1 VDARGFLYNNHTDAG
16 HPSTRTTPLTRGLR
30 RPFLITDN
38 RSDMKKMLR
47 YRLAFLLLC
56 ALALAGVARS
66 AGAQTRVPPINFKER
81 TLSNGLM
88 VYSAQERSS
97 PTVAIQVWYK
107 VGSKDDPDH
116 RSGFAHLFEHLMFKS
131 ARNLRD
137 EQMDRLTE
145 DVGGWNNASTSD
157 DVTNYYEVV
166 PSNYLETLLWA
177 EADRLSG
184 LNVNDKNFH
193 SERDVV
199 KEEFNTSVLAPP
211 YGRLFY
217 AIDKDSFTTHPY
229 HRPTIGSKEDLDA
242 ATLEDV
248 RAFHS
253 TFYRPDNAVLI
264 VVGDFEQQQLDAW
277 VDKYFAKIAKPSTPI
292 PRVSV
297 KEPARTA
304 EMRFDEKGPNVPLPA
319 VAITYLAPPVSNPDA
334 DALRVAESILS
345 NGESSRLYQS
355 LVYNQ
360 QLAQEAFAN
369 ADLRQDPGLFALG
382 AILASEKKPAD
393 AERALLAELKRMQDE
408 SVTKAELDKAVNQL
422 VASALRDRETNSGKA
437 FAIGQAAV
445 IVGDAR
451 RVNTDI
457 ERLQAITAADVQRVM
472 KKYFTDTNRVVI
484 TYQAEAPK
492 PGATG
497 GAGTGGSA
505 QKEGS
510 R

>member
-1 VDARGFLYNNHTDAG
+1 M
-16 HPSTRTTPLTRGLR
+16 LR
-30 RPFLITDN
+30 RTAVFL
-38 RSDMKKMLR
+38 
-47 YRLAFLLLC
+47 FLC
-56 ALALAGVARS
+56 ALATATGVMQP

-81 TLSNGLM
+81 TLANGLV

-107 VGSKDDPDH
+107 VGSKDDPNQ

-131 ARNLRD
+131 SRNMKD

-157 DVTNYYEVV
+157 DVTNYYEVI

-177 EADRLSG
+177 EADRMSS

-264 VVGDFEQQQLDAW
+264 IVGDFEQQQLDSW
-277 VDKYFAKIAKPSTPI
+277 VDKYFGKVAKPSTPI
-292 PRVSV
+292 PRVNV
-297 KEPARTA
+297 KEPEHTA
-304 EMRFDEKGPNVPLPA
+304 EKRFDETGPNVPLPA
-319 VAITYLAPPVSNPDA
+319 VAITYLAPSVSSPDA

-345 NGESSRLYQS
+345 NGESSRLYHS
-355 LVYNQ
+355 LVYTQ
-360 QLAQEAFAN
+360 QIAQEAFAN
-369 ADLRQDPGLFALG
+369 ADLRQDPGLFAFG
-382 AILASEKKPAD
+382 AILASDKKLAD
-393 AERALLAELKRMQDE
+393 AERALLAELKRIQDE
-408 SVTKAELDKAVNQL
+408 PVSKAELDKAVNQL
-422 VASALRDRETNSGKA
+422 VASALRERETNSGKA
-437 FAIGQAAV
+437 FAIGRAAV
-445 IVGDAR
+445 LVGDAR

-457 ERLQAITAADVQRVM
+457 ERLQAVTAADVQRVM
-472 KKYFTDTNRVVI
+472 KKYFNDKNRVVI

-492 PGATG
+492 QEKTSAD
-497 GAGTGGSA
+497 AGA

>member
-1 VDARGFLYNNHTDAG
+1 MLR
-16 HPSTRTTPLTRGLR
+16 RTTV
-30 RPFLITDN
+30 
-38 RSDMKKMLR
+38 
-47 YRLAFLLLC
+47 FLLLC
-56 ALALAGVARS
+56 ALATAIGVARQT
-66 AGAQTRVPPINFKER
+66 GAQTRVPPINFKER
-81 TLSNGLM
+81 TLPNGLV

-107 VGSKDDPDH
+107 VGSKDDPNS

-131 ARNLRD
+131 SKNLRD

-166 PSNYLETLLWA
+166 PSNYLESLLWA
-177 EADRLSG
+177 EADRMST

-242 ATLEDV
+242 STLEDV

-264 VVGDFEQQQLDAW
+264 IVGDFEQQQLDAW
-277 VDKYFAKIAKPSTPI
+277 VDKYFSKVARPSSSI
-292 PRVSV
+292 PRVMV
-297 KEPARTA
+297 KEPARAA
-304 EMRFDEKGPNVPLPA
+304 ERRFDETGPNVPLPA
-319 VAITYLAPPVSNPDA
+319 VAISYIAPPVSSPDA
-334 DALRVAESILS
+334 DALRVAESILG

-355 LVYNQ
+355 LVYTQ
-360 QLAQEAFAN
+360 QIAQEAFAN
-369 ADLRQDPGLFALG
+369 ADLRQDPGIFVLG
-382 AILASEKKPAD
+382 AILASDKKPAD
-393 AERALLAELKRMQDE
+393 AEHALLVELKRIQDE
-408 SVTKAELDKAVNQL
+408 PVTKAELDKAVNQL

-437 FAIGQAAV
+437 FAIGRAAV
-445 IVGDAR
+445 LVGDAR

-457 ERLQAITAADVQRVM
+457 ERLQAVTAADVQRVM
-472 KKYFTDTNRVVI
+472 KKYFTDSNRVVI
-484 TYQAEAPK
+484 TYTAGPQTQGTA
-492 PGATG
+492 
-497 GAGTGGSA
+497 GAGMSA
-505 QKEGS
+505 QKGEGS